1 MKWKV
6 TLGLLSALL
15 ILAVLGTAV
24 YQVTIAEAKD
34 REQSVAEQAEARL
47 KKELKPT
54 DVRFESVFSGKRQY
68 VVFTMKQSGQ
78 AVRAFVP
85 EKGTIETRPVADGI
99 AIKTV
104 IADHPELGDIVSAK
118 YGFEDRAVIEI
129 VSKTKTGY
137 DYSYYTYQ
145 EGSFIKRLRIK

>member
-34 REQSVAEQAEARL
+34 REQSVAEQAETRL

-78 AVRAFVP
+78 AVRAFFP
-85 EKGTIETRPVADGI
+85 EK
-99 AIKTV
+99 
-104 IADHPELGDIVSAK
+104 
-118 YGFEDRAVIEI
+118 
-129 VSKTKTGY
+129 
-137 DYSYYTYQ
+137 
-145 EGSFIKRLRIK
+145 